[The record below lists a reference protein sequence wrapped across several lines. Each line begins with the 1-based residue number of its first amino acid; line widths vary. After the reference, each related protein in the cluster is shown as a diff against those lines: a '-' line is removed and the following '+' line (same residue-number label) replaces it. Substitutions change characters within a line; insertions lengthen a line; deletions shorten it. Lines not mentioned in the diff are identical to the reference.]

1 MISTIHQIA
10 CRIRSPHFC
19 LLVMLLAFVFVSVS
33 GGQEQSDNN
42 PVAAF
47 VDDQPI
53 LVSRLQL
60 QVDLVLTKTP
70 ATGRKLEII
79 KAQVLEENIKQR
91 LVNLYLQN
99 SKFKAT
105 DSEIQLQLGN
115 VKKDIAA
122 QKSTLDKF
130 LKQRGITEKQLIQS
144 IGWDLA
150 WAKYVDNFLTDTNLQ
165 KYFDQNRRRFDGTQ
179 LRVAH
184 ILFKPDDINDS
195 KSWDKAFADAK
206 SVFADIEKGKIEFEK
221 AVVQFSSGATK
232 INNGE
237 LGWIGWRGPMA
248 REFTISSF
256 QLKPGQI
263 SVPTRSG
270 FGFHLIKLLE
280 EKPGT
285 IKMTDIRPQV
295 AQQVKRYLFDFVGNN
310 QAKKLKIQFT
320 GKFPYFEFGTK
331 KLVVPK

>member
-1 MISTIHQIA
+1 MITKIYA
-10 CRIRSPHFC
+10 NRILQNASYLHA
-19 LLVMLLAFVFVSVS
+19 VMLTLVCISPTFA
-33 GGQEQSDNN
+33 QQQSDNQT
-42 PVAAF
+42 VAAY

-53 LVSRLQL
+53 LASRLQL
-60 QVDLVLTKTP
+60 QVDLVLTKTQ

-91 LVNLYLQN
+91 LVNLYLQS

-105 DSEIQLQLGN
+105 GSEIDLQFGSL
-115 VKKDIAA
+115 KKDIAA

-130 LKQRGITEKQLIQS
+130 LTQRGITEKQLIQS

-165 KYFDQNRRRFDGTQ
+165 KYFDKHKREFDGTQ

-184 ILFKPDDINDS
+184 ILFKPDDINDP
-195 KSWDKAFADAK
+195 KSWDKALTDAK
-206 SVFADIEKGKIEFEK
+206 SVFKDIEKGTIDFET
-221 AVVQFSSGATK
+221 AVVRYSSGATK
-232 INNGE
+232 INDGE

-256 QLKPGQI
+256 QLKTDQVSI
-263 SVPTRSG
+263 PTRSG

-295 AQQVKRYLFDFVGNN
+295 AQQVKRYLFDFVANN
-310 QAKKLKIQFT
+310 QSKKSKVRFT

-331 KLVVPK
+331 KLGVMK

>member
-1 MISTIHQIA
+1 MISAIHKTISSKD
-10 CRIRSPHFC
+10 SPHSA
-19 LLVMLLAFVFVSVS
+19 LLVILLAFVCLSANVA
-33 GGQEQSDNN
+33 QEHADNR
-42 PVAAF
+42 PVAAL

-105 DSEIQLQLGN
+105 DSEIELQFGN
-115 VKKDIAA
+115 IKKDIAA

-130 LKQRGITEKQLIQS
+130 LKQRGITEEQLIQS

-184 ILFKPDDINDS
+184 ILFEPDDINDP
-195 KSWDKAFADAK
+195 KSWDKAFAVAK
-206 SVFADIEKGKIEFEK
+206 AVLADINKGKLDFEK
-221 AVVQFSSGATK
+221 AVVQYSSGATK

-256 QLKPGQI
+256 QLKPDQI

-295 AQQVKRYLFDFVGNN
+295 AQQVKRYLFDFVATN
-310 QAKKLKIQFT
+310 QAKKSKIQFT

-331 KLVVPK
+331 KLVAPK